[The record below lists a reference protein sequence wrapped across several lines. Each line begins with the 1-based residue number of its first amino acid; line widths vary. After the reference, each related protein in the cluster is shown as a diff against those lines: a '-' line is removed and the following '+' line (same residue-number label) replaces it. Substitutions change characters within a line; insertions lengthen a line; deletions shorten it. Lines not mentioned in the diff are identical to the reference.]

1 MNQSLSC
8 ERSPTHGAVK
18 ATFLVIII
26 VMIVHGFKTIGFLGI
41 EKAKVESAAIIHGE
55 FRW

>member
-8 ERSPTHGAVK
+8 ERSPTRGAVK
-18 ATFLVIII
+18 ATFLVIIII

-41 EKAKVESAAIIHGE
+41 EKAKVESAAIIHG
-55 FRW
+55 

>member
-8 ERSPTHGAVK
+8 ERSPTRGAVK

-41 EKAKVESAAIIHGE
+41 EKAKVESAAIIH
-55 FRW
+55 R